1 MAHGFT
7 FAARAPLVA
16 DTLEK
21 AMHHSLVMMADG
33 ALGFHFVDPPLQN
46 MHFQVNGVSYVVE
59 K

>member
-7 FAARAPLVA
+7 FAARALLVE

-33 ALGFHFVDPPLQN
+33 APGFHFVDPPLQN
-46 MHFQVNGVSYVVE
+46 LHFQVNEVSNVVD
-59 K
+59 